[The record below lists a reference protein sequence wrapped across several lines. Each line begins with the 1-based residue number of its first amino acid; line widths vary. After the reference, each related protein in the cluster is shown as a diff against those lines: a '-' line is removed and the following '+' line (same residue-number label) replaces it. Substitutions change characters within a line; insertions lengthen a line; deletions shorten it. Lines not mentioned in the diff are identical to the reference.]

1 MVPSNRFQSFIVKPF
16 DISSYTGRSCESKDD
31 FSSMEK
37 VKQIDLFVK
46 RQTHERRHFGFV
58 DNQFDCKK
66 VFLFDLQTSPNLH
79 TDYHSSREKILLP
92 DRFGQILCR
101 IERIS

>member
-58 DNQFDCKK
+58 DNLTVERFFYLIYKLRLICTQI
-66 VFLFDLQTSPNLH
+66 T
-79 TDYHSSREKILLP
+79 IL
-92 DRFGQILCR
+92 R
-101 IERIS
+101 